1 MAQLKKL
8 LVEEKKLNFFENELN
23 SGNWYYPS
31 PDKLLF
37 RGEGG
42 MENIWEIKG
51 IRKDREPRDTNPL
64 IHAIVDAINEVE
76 RYRVPKRSEAKFA
89 GGSNRV
95 DDMEEYGD
103 LTVCFPEKS
112 QKIYYLEGDSFTDF
126 MYANKKLKDI
136 TFLSNEDIE
145 NLNDEYQYFS
155 NFFYILNQVNVDL
168 SVLYNFIKE
177 TYRDTFN
184 QAKKLSQTIKYG
196 PDIKS
201 AAKSMKRMFQ
211 IIEDEYYEKI
221 DRGVNPNAHE
231 HIFGGDQYL
240 SIKKEVFEENF
251 EYVKENWRLKR

>member
-1 MAQLKKL
+1 MAQLKNL
-8 LVEEKKLNFFENELN
+8 LVEEKRLNSFEKELN

-37 RGEGG
+37 RGEKG
-42 MENIWEIKG
+42 MEDIWGIKS

-64 IHAIVDAINEVE
+64 IHVIVDAVNEAE

-95 DDMEEYGD
+95 GDMKEYGE

-126 MYANKKLKDI
+126 MYANKKMKDI
-136 TFLSNEDIE
+136 TFLSKEDIE
-145 NLNDEYQYFS
+145 NLGDEYQHFRE
-155 NFFYILNQVNVDL
+155 FFHILNQVNVDL
-168 SVLYNFIKE
+168 NVLYNFIKE
-177 TYRDTFN
+177 TYRDLLD
-184 QAKKLSQTIKYG
+184 QAKKLSQTLMYG
-196 PDIKS
+196 PDVKS

-211 IIEDEYYEKI
+211 IIRDEYHENI

-231 HIFGGDQYL
+231 HIFGGDNYL
-240 SIKKEVFEENF
+240 TIKKKAFEENF
-251 EYVKENWRLKR
+251 KYVDENWRLKR